1 MCRRC
6 SWSHNCNWTS
16 QDKSLAV
23 FIRYWHKRLSAV
35 RKSVNFFRGCDLWQV
50 DWVASHLLPWVS
62 KSFLCF
68 WSEDAS
74 VSSQASIVACK
85 KKTTI
90 TALPLTYSSFATKT
104 NWTKLPPFGRGK
116 KKWKKIEFYSRNK
129 DRHSRQVPYC
139 NVYFI
144 ALLVFLVL
152 QFSVWFQF
160 LNWTFWRSCT
170 IDSVT
175 IMYQASLVKKSWI
188 HPFFQKGDLC
198 HWKVFNWSLKQI
210 AYKQIRFQL
219 NSSVWPSFTK
229 DGYE

>member
-1 MCRRC
+1 MAGGLGSKPPPTLGVKKFSLFLKWRC
-6 SWSHNCNWTS
+6 ISE
-16 QDKSLAV
+16 QPSL
-23 FIRYWHKRLSAV
+23 
-35 RKSVNFFRGCDLWQV
+35 NRGMQ
-50 DWVASHLLPWVS
+50 
-62 KSFLCF
+62 
-68 WSEDAS
+68 
-74 VSSQASIVACK
+74 K

-116 KKWKKIEFYSRNK
+116 KKWKKLEFYSWNK

-152 QFSVWFQF
+152 QISVWFQF

-229 DGYE
+229 YGY